1 MDPASIAAIVGAGSS
16 ILQSATGFAQPFLT
30 YEQNL
35 SLQRDAQAWQERMSN
50 TAHQREVSDLRAAG
64 LNPILS
70 ATGGNGASTGSVG
83 ANTAQ
88 GFGNMT
94 SPSEI
99 LGLFNN
105 AAQVDNLRAN
115 TANQQMN
122 TVKRNAEMLHEY
134 KKIDNTIA
142 DTRLKIKQGNLS
154 DQQIKNLQKEL
165 EMYEYQ
171 KAQIQSVIQ
180 LNGAN
185 ASNAL
190 EGAKAQQALVQKY
203 KAETEIAS
211 AGAADARRREQ
222 AIKRHLVSSSWS
234 RNVGIWTEELGKL
247 FSAGVSRHY
256 K

>member
-1 MDPASIAAIVGAGSS
+1 MYKRQSVPLVERRRTLSEVVTVSIK
-16 ILQSATGFAQPFLT
+16 P
-30 YEQNL
+30 
-35 SLQRDAQAWQERMSN
+35 
-50 TAHQREVSDLRAAG
+50 SDLPVPCLLYTSAAG

-122 TVKRNAEMLHEY
+122 TVKQNAEMLHEY

-180 LNGAN
+180 LKMCIRDSHYTCIPSYNGYFLHNFKERSLRLLRAVSLSE
-185 ASNAL
+185 ATTAP
-190 EGAKAQQALVQKY
+190 
-203 KAETEIAS
+203 
-211 AGAADARRREQ
+211 
-222 AIKRHLVSSSWS
+222 AIILATSTIS
-234 RNVGIWTEELGKL
+234 RCV
-247 FSAGVSRHY
+247 
-256 K
+256 